1 MKIEI
6 HSIYSRE
13 LVQQN
18 PNKLFVFGE
27 NVKQQGSDVIGG
39 GQAVIRGLPNTYGLC
54 TLTIIGSY
62 WTDEYFAVHKM
73 QIDKDIKAICDLLP
87 DELNTVVFPMSG
99 LGTGRAKLH
108 QKAPKTFLYLCEQLL
123 DKFGYNNLNSLE
135 SLKF

>member
-6 HSIYSRE
+6 HPLYSRE
-13 LVQQN
+13 KVQFS

-27 NVKQQGSDVIGG
+27 NIKQQGSDVIGG

-54 TLTIIGSY
+54 TLTTIGSY

-73 QIDKDIKAICDLLP
+73 QIDKDIENIYNSSKKFD
-87 DELNTVVFPMSG
+87 TVVFPMSG

-108 QKAPKTFLYLCEQLL
+108 KTAPKTFLYLCGKLL
-123 DKFGYNNLNSLE
+123 SRFGYNNLGSLE
-135 SLKF
+135 SLNF

>member
-54 TLTIIGSY
+54 TLTVIGNY

-73 QIDKDIKAICDLLP
+73 QIDKDIKAIYNLSNKFD
-87 DELNTVVFPMSG
+87 TIVFPMSG

-108 QKAPKTFLYLCEQLL
+108 QKAPKTFLYLCGQLL
-123 DKFGYNNLNSLE
+123 SRFGYNNLNSLE

>member
-6 HSIYSRE
+6 HPLYSRE
-13 LVQQN
+13 KVQFS

-27 NVKQQGSDVIGG
+27 NIKQQGSDVIGG

-54 TLTIIGSY
+54 TLTTIGSY

-73 QIDKDIKAICDLLP
+73 QIDKDIENIYNLSKKFD
-87 DELNTVVFPMSG
+87 TVVFPMSG

-108 QKAPKTFLYLCEQLL
+108 VKAPKTFLYLCEKLL
-123 DKFGYNNLNSLE
+123 FYFEFNNLSQMQV
-135 SLKF
+135 KQF